1 MTSTPDSSP
10 LSSPLT
16 SPISPL
22 ADGLEESARG
32 IVAEPM
38 PVSPDASVEAPYSS
52 LQSRMHQMFPQL
64 SEAEIARMRPFGEP
78 RHVEAGETL
87 IRMGQP
93 SAGMW
98 VILSGVMQ
106 ILRRDGMGH
115 RQMFTEAHPRY
126 FVAEVSSISGG
137 PTLVDGVAVTP
148 MDLLLISCERLR
160 ALLVADAE
168 LSEKIMRALILRR
181 VSLIQ
186 QGSGGPVLVGSGR
199 EPRLLALQGF
209 LTRNNHPHTVVDAK
223 TDPEAA
229 AIVAR
234 VAANADD
241 FPLVICPDG
250 SVLRNPDE
258 GQLATCLG
266 LLPEFDESVVY
277 DLVIAGA
284 GPAGLAAAVYAA
296 SEGLSV
302 AVFDCRAPGGQAG
315 ASSRIENYLGF
326 PTGISGHA
334 LAGRAFVQAQKF
346 GAHMA
351 IPTEIVAL
359 DCSCSAATHYQLGLT
374 LKTGQRVNTRSLVVA
389 TGAVYRRPP
398 VEKLEHFE
406 GRGVFYWAS
415 PIEAKLCKH
424 EEVVL
429 IGGGNSAGQAA
440 VFLASHVA
448 RLHLFIRGTSLDA
461 SMSRYLIDRIASLP
475 NVTLHSCTRLV
486 GLDGDDRGLASIRYQ
501 SADVPGEQRMNVRY
515 LFLFIGAD
523 PNTDWLRSCGVE
535 LDEHGFVLTGA
546 DARPGSEAPTLALE
560 TSVDGVF
567 SIGDVR
573 SGSVKR
579 IASGV
584 GEGAAVVA
592 QIHGFLSK
600 QGQFKPTA
608 VQTVEAMRG

>member
-1 MTSTPDSSP
+1 MTSTPDDFP
-10 LSSPLT
+10 AV
-16 SPISPL
+16 PL
-22 ADGLEESARG
+22 APQTPLAGADDCAPAAAPEAGPA
-32 IVAEPM
+32 A
-38 PVSPDASVEAPYSS
+38 PDAPAEAPYSS
-52 LQSRMHQMFPQL
+52 LNSRAHQMFPQL
-64 SEAEIARMRPFGEP
+64 SDAEIERMRPFGEL
-78 RHVEAGETL
+78 HHAEAGEVL
-87 IRMGQP
+87 VRMGQP
-93 SAGMW
+93 SIGMW

-115 RQMFTEAHPRY
+115 RQTFTEAHPRY
-126 FVAEVSSISGG
+126 FVAEVASISGG
-137 PTLVDGVAVTP
+137 PTLVDGLALTP

-160 ALLVADAE
+160 ALLVADAD

-181 VSLIQ
+181 VALIQ

-199 EPRLLALQGF
+199 EPGLLALQGF
-209 LTRNNHPHTVVDAK
+209 LSRNNHPYTIVDAK

-229 AIVAR
+229 AIVER
-234 VAANADD
+234 VAARPDE

-250 SVLRNPDE
+250 TILRNPDE

-266 LLPEFDESVVY
+266 LLPEFDESKVY

-315 ASSRIENYLGF
+315 ASARIENYLGF

-351 IPTEIVAL
+351 IPTEIVGL

-389 TGAVYRRPP
+389 TGAVYRRPR
-398 VEKLEHFE
+398 VEKIEHFE
-406 GRGVFYWAS
+406 GRGIYYWAS

-440 VFLASHVA
+440 VFLASHVSH
-448 RLHLFIRGTSLDA
+448 LHLFIRGTSLDA
-461 SMSRYLIDRIASLP
+461 SMSRYLIDRIASLR
-475 NVTLHSCTRLV
+475 NVTLHTCTRLA
-486 GLDGDDRGLASIRYQ
+486 GLDGDERGLSSIRYE
-501 SADVPGEQRMNVRY
+501 SADRPGEQRMNVRY

-523 PNTDWLRSCGVE
+523 PNTEWLRSCGVE
-535 LDEHGFVLTGA
+535 LDDHGFVLTGA
-546 DARPGSEAPTLALE
+546 DARPERDAPTLALE

-573 SGSVKR
+573 AGSIKR

-600 QGQFKPTA
+600 QGQVAPTTA
-608 VQTVEAMRG
+608 QVV

>member
-1 MTSTPDSSP
+1 MSSTPDDFP
-10 LSSPLT
+10 VA
-16 SPISPL
+16 PL
-22 ADGLEESARG
+22 APLAGADDAASSSSIEASATAQAPLDGA
-32 IVAEPM
+32 
-38 PVSPDASVEAPYSS
+38 VEAPYSS
-52 LQSRMHQMFPQL
+52 LKSRKHQMFPEL
-64 SEAEIARMRPFGEP
+64 SDSELERMRQFGEP
-78 RHVEAGETL
+78 YHAEKGEVL
-87 IRMGQP
+87 VRMGQP
-93 SAGMW
+93 SNGMW

-115 RQMFTEAHPRY
+115 RQMFSEAHPRY

-137 PTLVDGVAVTP
+137 PTLVDAVAVTP
-148 MDLLLISCERLR
+148 MDLLRITSERLR
-160 ALLVADAE
+160 ALLIADAE

-186 QGSGGPVLVGSGR
+186 EGSGGPVLVGSGR
-199 EPRLLALQGF
+199 EPGLLALQGF

-229 AIVAR
+229 AIVER
-234 VAANADD
+234 VAARPDE

-250 SVLRNPDE
+250 TILRNPDE
-258 GQLATCLG
+258 GQLASCLG
-266 LLPEFDESVVY
+266 LLPEFDESTVY

-346 GAHMA
+346 GAHIA
-351 IPTEIVAL
+351 IPAEIVAL

-398 VEKLEHFE
+398 VERLEHFE
-406 GRGVFYWAS
+406 GRGVYYWAS

-440 VFLASHVA
+440 VFLASHVSH
-448 RLHLFIRGTSLDA
+448 LHLFIRGTSLHA

-475 NVTLHSCTRLV
+475 NVTLHSCTRLIGV
-486 GLDGDDRGLASIRYQ
+486 DGDDRGLSSIRYE
-501 SADVPGEQRMNVRY
+501 SADMPGEQRMDVRY

-523 PNTDWLRSCGVE
+523 PNTRWLRDCGVE

-546 DARPGSEAPTLALE
+546 DARPRNDGPVLMLE

-573 SGSVKR
+573 SGSIKR

-592 QIHGFLSK
+592 QIHGFLSRE
-600 QGQFKPTA
+600 GQVESTTA
-608 VQTVEAMRG
+608 QVV

>member
-1 MTSTPDSSP
+1 MTSTPDDFAAVP
-10 LSSPLT
+10 PAPLT
-16 SPISPL
+16 GADDSAPGGAPEPAQAPL
-22 ADGLEESARG
+22 
-32 IVAEPM
+32 
-38 PVSPDASVEAPYSS
+38 DASVEAPYSS
-52 LQSRMHQMFPQL
+52 LQSRAHQMFPQL
-64 SEAEIARMRPFGEP
+64 SDAEIERMRPFGE
-78 RHVEAGETL
+78 RHRAEAGEVL
-87 IRMGQP
+87 VRMGQP
-93 SAGMW
+93 SVGMW

-115 RQMFTEAHPRY
+115 RQAFTEAHPRY
-126 FVAEVSSISGG
+126 FVAEVASISGG
-137 PTLVDGVAVTP
+137 PTLVDGIAVTP
-148 MDLLLISCERLR
+148 MELLLISCERLR
-160 ALLVADAE
+160 ALLVADAD

-199 EPRLLALQGF
+199 EPGLLALQGF
-209 LTRNNHPHTVVDAK
+209 LSRNNHPYTIVDAK

-229 AIVAR
+229 AIVER
-234 VAANADD
+234 VAAKPDE

-250 SVLRNPDE
+250 TILRNPDE

-266 LLPEFDESVVY
+266 LLPEFDESTVY

-315 ASSRIENYLGF
+315 ASARIENYLGF

-389 TGAVYRRPP
+389 TGAVYRRPR
-398 VEKLEHFE
+398 VEKIEHFE
-406 GRGVFYWAS
+406 GRGIYYWAS

-440 VFLASHVA
+440 VFLASHVSH
-448 RLHLFIRGTSLDA
+448 LHLFIRGTSLDA
-461 SMSRYLIDRIASLP
+461 SMSRYLIERIASLR
-475 NVTLHSCTRLV
+475 NVTLHTCTRLA
-486 GLDGDDRGLASIRYQ
+486 GLDGDERGLSSIRYE
-501 SADVPGEQRMNVRY
+501 SADQVGEQRMNIRY

-523 PNTDWLRSCGVE
+523 PNTEWLRSCGVE

-546 DARPGSEAPTLALE
+546 EARPDHEAPATALTLE

-579 IASGV
+579 IAAGV

-600 QGQFKPTA
+600 QGQVTPTVA
-608 VQTVEAMRG
+608 QVV